1 MALIHRIKTTME
13 AIQELRK
20 QEWCLSETIAI
31 IKAELANIGG
41 HAYREC
47 WLDSYQD
54 PGVAKRYTRLRW
66 FIDVATQK
74 KGARILKRAEVEN
87 AARAIALW
95 AELAWLEGEL
105 NRAGVEIQSIEK
117 TTV

>member
-1 MALIHRIKTTME
+1 ME
-13 AIQELRK
+13 VIQELRK

-31 IKAELANIGG
+31 IKTELANIGG
-41 HAYREC
+41 HTYREC

-54 PGVAKRYTRLRW
+54 LSVAKRYTRLRW
-66 FIDVATQK
+66 FVDVATQK
-74 KGARILKRAEVEN
+74 KGARILKRTEVEK

-105 NRAGVEIQSIEK
+105 NRAGLEIQTIEK
-117 TTV
+117 TMI

>member
-1 MALIHRIKTTME
+1 ME
-13 AIQELRK
+13 AIRELRK

-31 IKAELANIGG
+31 IKTELANIGG
-41 HAYREC
+41 HDYREC
-47 WLDSYQD
+47 WLDSYQN
-54 PGVAKRYTRLRW
+54 PGAVKRHTRLRW
-66 FIDVATQK
+66 FIDLATQT
-74 KGARILKRAEVEN
+74 KGARILKREEVEK

-105 NRAGVEIQSIEK
+105 NRAGVEIQTIEK